1 MTRLRIPSAI
11 AAILALTACA
21 SSAVTPEASPT
32 EAPSSRPPAETA
44 QPSASADAAPDAPQ
58 GIPQAVWDAIIE
70 DLSPRTDEPVA
81 SATVVMAEA
90 MTWNDGSLGCPV
102 AGQVYTQALVDG
114 YQVVLEVDGQE
125 YDYRVGAGDD
135 VRLCRD

>member
-1 MTRLRIPSAI
+1 MTRLRIPSAL

-21 SSAVTPEASPT
+21 SSAVPSEASPS
-32 EAPSSRPPAETA
+32 EAPSSRPPAETV
-44 QPSASADAAPDAPQ
+44 QPSASAASVPDAPD

-70 DLSPRTDEPVA
+70 DLSGRTDEPVA
-81 SATVVMAEA
+81 SATVVMAEP

-114 YQVVLEVDGQE
+114 YHVVLEVDGQE